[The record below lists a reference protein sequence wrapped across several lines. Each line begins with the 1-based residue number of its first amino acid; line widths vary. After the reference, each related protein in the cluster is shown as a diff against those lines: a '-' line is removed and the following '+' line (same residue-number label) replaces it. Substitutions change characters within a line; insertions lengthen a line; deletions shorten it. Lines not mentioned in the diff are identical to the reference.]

1 MATENEAVIG
11 ASSAREPRSLAIAE
25 GGIETGNDFAK
36 CMSALMSDII
46 ACRVTPQVGNA
57 VCNAGGKLLKV
68 VELQLRY
75 GSAKEPNGERILH
88 LTPAIALGA
97 EKQAK

>member
-1 MATENEAVIG
+1 MDTQIEATTG
-11 ASSAREPRSLAIAE
+11 TSSTSEPRSLSIAE
-25 GGIETGNDFAK
+25 NGIATGNDFAR

-46 ACRVTPQVGNA
+46 ASRVTPQVGNA

-75 GSAKEPNGERILH
+75 GSAKEPNGERVLH
-88 LTPAIALGA
+88 LTPSMQLG
-97 EKQAK
+97 EPK

>member
-1 MATENEAVIG
+1 MATENETTVG
-11 ASSAREPRSLAIAE
+11 TSQTTEPRSLAIAE
-25 GGIETGNDFAK
+25 SGIGTGNDFAR

-46 ACRVTPQVGNA
+46 ASRVTPQVGNA

-75 GSAKEPNGERILH
+75 GSAKQPNGERVLQ
-88 LTPAIALGA
+88 LTPAMALG
-97 EKQAK
+97 EAK

>member
-1 MATENEAVIG
+1 MAEEIEATTG
-11 ASSAREPRSLAIAE
+11 ASATAQPRSLAITE
-25 GGIETGNDFAK
+25 KGIQTGNDFAR

-46 ACRVTPQVGNA
+46 AQRVTPQVGNA

-75 GSAKEPNGERILH
+75 GSAKEPNGERVLY
-88 LTPAIALGA
+88 LTPAMTLG
-97 EKQAK
+97 EQK

>member
-1 MATENEAVIG
+1 MATQNEAIAG
-11 ASSAREPRSLAIAE
+11 TSTKDQPRSLAITEA
-25 GGIETGNDFAK
+25 GIQTGNDFAR

-46 ACRVTPQVGNA
+46 ASRVTPSVGNA

-75 GSAKEPNGERILH
+75 GSAKEPNGERVLH
-88 LTPAIALGA
+88 LTPAMSLGDS
-97 EKQAK
+97 K

>member
-1 MATENEAVIG
+1 MVTEIEATAG
-11 ASSAREPRSLAIAE
+11 TSQKSEPRSLAIAE
-25 GGIETGNDFAK
+25 AGIGTGNDFAR

-46 ACRVTPQVGNA
+46 ASRVTPQVGNA

-88 LTPAIALGA
+88 LTPTMDIGVG
-97 EKQAK
+97 K

>member
-1 MATENEAVIG
+1 MVEKDATDIG
-11 ASSAREPRSLAIAE
+11 ASKADQPRSLEIAE
-25 GGIETGNDFAK
+25 GGIATGNDFAR

-46 ACRVTPQVGNA
+46 ASRVTPQVGNA

-75 GSAKEPNGERILH
+75 GSAREPNGERVLH
-88 LTPAIALGA
+88 LTPAMKLG
-97 EKQAK
+97 EDQK